1 MLAALGVVANG
12 YYEAALWP
20 DDGRAFQS
28 SDSDLLRYPLYW
40 LPTAAARV
48 CAGDRHGQVPADRRS
63 EAKQRLGE
71 KDAKAVVASASPRA
85 SGSGFLSFRYSST
98 IVSSHGG
105 RTQVKAKRVSLEDGK
120 LSTESFE
127 GELDG
132 RAHEDAVRRAQQEV
146 LEEAA
151 PLLRMLRWMLPMR

>member
-1 MLAALGVVANG
+1 VSAPEIDMAK
-12 YYEAALWP
+12 
-20 DDGRAFQS
+20 
-28 SDSDLLRYPLYW
+28 YPLTVAAKRS
-40 LPTAAARV
+40 TAL
-48 CAGDRHGQVPADRRS
+48 S
-63 EAKQRLGE
+63 GE
-71 KDAKAVVASASPRA
+71 DAKAVVASASPRA

-127 GELDG
+127 GELEG
-132 RAHEDAVRRAQQEV
+132 RAHDDAVRRAQEV

>member
-1 MLAALGVVANG
+1 MA
-12 YYEAALWP
+12 YI
-20 DDGRAFQS
+20 GRQQPQHLPAPEI
-28 SDSDLLRYPLYW
+28 DMAKYPLTVAAKRS
-40 LPTAAARV
+40 TAMR
-48 CAGDRHGQVPADRRS
+48 
-63 EAKQRLGE
+63 EE
-71 KDAKAVVASASPRA
+71 DANAVVPASPRA

-98 IVSSHGG
+98 IVSSQGG
-105 RTQVKAKRVSLEDGK
+105 RTQVKAKRVALEDGK

-132 RAHEDAVRRAQQEV
+132 RAHENVVRRAQQEV

>member
-1 MLAALGVVANG
+1 MSVIDAL
-12 YYEAALWP
+12 P
-20 DDGRAFQS
+20 CGRSSRLPRRVRADQAFS
-28 SDSDLLRYPLYW
+28 
-40 LPTAAARV
+40 
-48 CAGDRHGQVPADRRS
+48 
-63 EAKQRLGE
+63 
-71 KDAKAVVASASPRA
+71 ASAIRSP
-85 SGSGFLSFRYSST
+85 
-98 IVSSHGG
+98 IVSSRGG

-132 RAHEDAVRRAQQEV
+132 RAHDDAVRRAQQEV

>member
-1 MLAALGVVANG
+1 MAK
-12 YYEAALWP
+12 
-20 DDGRAFQS
+20 
-28 SDSDLLRYPLYW
+28 YPL
-40 LPTAAARV
+40 T
-48 CAGDRHGQVPADRRS
+48 VPAKRS
-63 EAKQRLGE
+63 TALSDE
-71 KDAKAVVASASPRA
+71 DAVVAPASPRA

-132 RAHEDAVRRAQQEV
+132 HVHDDAVHRAQQEV

-151 PLLRMLRWMLPMR
+151 PLLRMLRSMLPMR